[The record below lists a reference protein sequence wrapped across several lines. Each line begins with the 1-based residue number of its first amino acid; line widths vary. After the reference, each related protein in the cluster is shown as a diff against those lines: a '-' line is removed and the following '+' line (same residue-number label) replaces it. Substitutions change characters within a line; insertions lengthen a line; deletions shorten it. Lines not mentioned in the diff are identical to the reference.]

1 MNGAE
6 LMVQTAAAAGI
17 EVCFTN
23 PGTTELPLVEAF
35 DSVEGVRPVL
45 GLFEGCCAG
54 AADGYARLTDKPA
67 MTLFHLGPGFSNAI
81 ANLHNARR
89 ARSPV
94 LNIIGD
100 HATWHQ
106 DADAPLTMDI
116 NALARTVSGWTRT
129 GASIEALSR
138 DTAQAIAAAREGCVA
153 TLIMPHDIQW
163 SEISHQVIHR
173 VEQAATL
180 VDVDLIKHAAN
191 LLRQSEAAVM
201 VLGGRA
207 LRQEGLKTAARIQN
221 KTGCALLS
229 ETFPAHMAR
238 GAGLPAIER
247 IPYAP
252 TAALNLLS
260 QYDSIVL
267 AGAKAPVAFFG
278 YRNGPSRLLTADQ
291 KSVDLEMMGSTHI
304 QISLESLADALDAP
318 QSSKIG
324 GNASTR
330 IIRPKPQSGSLTP
343 KKIGAV
349 IAALQPENAIVVEEA
364 VTSGVGYYGVTSA
377 VPPFSLLTLTGGAI
391 GQGMPCAVGAAMAC
405 PDRPVI
411 DFQADG
417 SAMYTLQ
424 ALWMQ
429 AREGLNIT
437 TLICANQRYRILE
450 AGIAQTG
457 NLSPGV
463 YTRSLTDLSNPSID
477 WVDLSKGMGVPAVSV
492 ETVEELTRHLG
503 KSLNE
508 PGPFLIEM
516 RLG

>member
-6 LMVQTAAAAGI
+6 VLMKTAAAAGI

-35 DSVEGVRPVL
+35 DTVKGIRPVL

-54 AADGYARLTDKPA
+54 AADGYARMTEKPA
-67 MTLFHLGPGFSNAI
+67 MTLFHLGPGLGNAI

-94 LNIIGD
+94 LNIVGD
-100 HATWHQ
+100 HATWHL
-106 DADAPLTMDI
+106 DADAPLTMDV
-116 NALARTVSGWTRT
+116 NALARTVSGWTGT
-129 GASIEALSR
+129 AVSAETISR
-138 DTAQAIAAAREGCVA
+138 NTAQAIAAAREGCVA
-153 TLIMPHDIQW
+153 TLMMPQDVQW
-163 SEISHQVIHR
+163 TEIPHQVISR
-173 VEQAATL
+173 VERVSTA
-180 VDVDLIKHAAN
+180 VDADLIRYAAN
-191 LLRQSEAAVM
+191 LMRQSTSAAM
-201 VLGGRA
+201 VLGGGA
-207 LRQEGLKTAARIQN
+207 LREAGLKAAARIQF

-238 GAGLPAIER
+238 GAGLPAVER

-252 TAALNLLS
+252 PAALQLLS
-260 QYDSIVL
+260 RYDSIVL

-278 YRNGPSRLLTADQ
+278 YRDGPSRLLTADQ
-291 KSVDLEMMGSTHI
+291 KRVDLETGGASI
-304 QISLESLADALDAP
+304 QASLAALADALDAP
-318 QSSKIG
+318 PHHRLGI
-324 GNASTR
+324 NASTR
-330 IIRPKPQSGSLTP
+330 AIRPAPPAGGFLTP
-343 KKIGAV
+343 KKIGAA

-364 VTSGVGYYGVTSA
+364 VTSGVGYYGMTAS

-391 GQGMPCAVGAAMAC
+391 GQGMPCAVGAAMAR
-405 PDRPVI
+405 PDRQVI
-411 DFQADG
+411 NFQADG
-417 SAMYTLQ
+417 SALYTLQ

-437 TLICANQRYRILE
+437 TLICANQRYKILE
-450 AGIAQTG
+450 GEIAHAG

-463 YTRSLTDLSNPSID
+463 YARALTHLSNPSID

-492 ETVEELTRHLG
+492 ETTEELMRNLRE
-503 KSLNE
+503 SLNE